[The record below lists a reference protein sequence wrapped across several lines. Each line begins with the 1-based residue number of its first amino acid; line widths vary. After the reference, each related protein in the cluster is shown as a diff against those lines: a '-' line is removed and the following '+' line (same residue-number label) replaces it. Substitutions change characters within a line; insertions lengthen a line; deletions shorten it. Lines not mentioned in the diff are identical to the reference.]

1 MRLLPACLLALVL
14 TGAIEA
20 QDGLIASATRTV
32 SVPPTEASIQV
43 TVTTAST
50 KTLDDVIGKVKEVG
64 LTVENLASI
73 VSTAGFV
80 SPVPGVPGVAGTS
93 NYTFRL
99 TVPLGETT
107 ATLRKMDQFSAANA
121 EYRTQA
127 SLVGVTA
134 TVAAI
139 QEAQRRAFPDL
150 YKEAKARAQEM
161 ASGAGLSAGRVL
173 AVTDGYALTAISVA
187 FIYTS
192 VQVPFSVSVRLA
204 ID

>member
-1 MRLLPACLLALVL
+1 MKLLRVYFLTVLLATL
-14 TGAIEA
+14 AHA
-20 QDGLIASATRTV
+20 QDGLIASATRTI

-43 TVTTAST
+43 TVATTAQ
-50 KTLDDVIGKVKEVG
+50 KTLDEVIAKVKDIG
-64 LTVENLASI
+64 LTVENL
-73 VSTAGFV
+73 STILNI
-80 SPVPGVPGVAGTS
+80 PGVNIPGIPALPGSS

-107 ATLRKMDQFSAANA
+107 ATLRKMEQFSAANA
-121 EYRTQA
+121 DFRTQA
-127 SLVGVTA
+127 SVAGVTA

-173 AVTDGYALTAISVA
+173 SVTDGYAFSAVSVA
-187 FIYTS
+187 YIYTS
-192 VQVPFSVSVRLA
+192 VQVPFTVSVRLA